1 MEDILMQYLLKILGY
16 ILSAAAVWLGYEL
29 KKLAKKYVNTQ
40 TKKDVA
46 RTVVQAVEQMYKD
59 LHGDEKLNK
68 AMERASAMLEEQG
81 VHVTT
86 LELRTLIED
95 AVGEFNGVFWGKDEA
110 GNKPEPVDAEK

>member
-1 MEDILMQYLLKILGY
+1 MEDILMQYFLKILGY

-68 AMERASAMLEEQG
+68 AMERASVMLEEQG

-95 AVGEFNGVFWGKDEA
+95 AVGEFNGVFWTDNTADVVIEDVK
-110 GNKPEPVDAEK
+110 AE

>member
-1 MEDILMQYLLKILGY
+1 MEDILMQYFLKILGY

-68 AMERASAMLEEQG
+68 AMERASVMLEEQG

-95 AVGEFNGVFWGKDEA
+95 AVGEFNGVFWADNTADVVIDGIK
-110 GNKPEPVDAEK
+110 AE

>member
-1 MEDILMQYLLKILGY
+1 MEDILMQYFLKILGY

-68 AMERASAMLEEQG
+68 AMERASVMLEEQG

-95 AVGEFNGVFWGKDEA
+95 AVGEFNGVFWPDNTADVVIEGVK
-110 GNKPEPVDAEK
+110 AE